1 MRQPLNARRE
11 ELRIPSDKPEP
22 RPLVLERMEPEKSRT
37 LAVIIRLLT
46 GAAILLMVACGLFLM
61 FRSW

>member
-11 ELRIPSDKPEP
+11 IRIPSDKPEP
-22 RPLVLERMEPEKSRT
+22 RPLVLERMPVEKSRT
-37 LAVIIRLLT
+37 LAVIIQVLKC
-46 GAAILLMVACGLFLM
+46 AVILLMVACGLFLM